1 MILFKEDWDKYPTA
15 DIDTSCKNKHFEK
28 YASLLKSMG
37 IKNHEWPLA
46 LIDQGLKG
54 VDPFDPS
61 LTVEEMMRFAI
72 EFKENPWA
80 YFRLVARAPGGTA
93 ETPLYYRANRSNMS
107 LNWLYFN
114 HIANILI
121 QPRQTGK
128 SFGITSLDTYVI
140 NILATGADITLL
152 TRGETLRA
160 NTLSL
165 MKRLEAELPFYLR
178 ARKKDDVANR
188 EEIII
193 STLNNKYRAI
203 LPSSSPITADRIGR
217 GLTSASF
224 RGDEFAY
231 LENIAITL
239 PVVLGTTQAARET
252 AMTRG
257 EPYGNIFTTTAGKKD
272 DRDGKYA
279 YDMVTE
285 SAVWSE
291 HFYDAKNEE
300 ELRDIIK
307 KNSRAGDTVRVNS
320 TFSHRQLGYSD
331 EWLISTMKEN
341 NAFGDVANRDYFNV
355 WTSGSQSSP
364 FTPDQSSDIRNSQA
378 MDYFT
383 EVTSFNYIIRWYL
396 PKDMIVSRMNSSYFT
411 LAMDSSDASGG
422 DDCAFVLRDIAT
434 GEVVAS
440 TNINETNLI
449 KLSDFIVHLLI
460 TYPKITFIPERK
472 SSGVM
477 IIDYL
482 LMILPTKG
490 INPFKRIYNKIV
502 QEANDFPDRM
512 REIDRSEVSQ
522 DTLVKYKKAFG
533 FATSGMGMTSRDQL
547 YGTTLQSAVKLTRHL
562 VKDKVLIEQLLAL
575 IVKNGRVDHPPGE
588 HDDLVVAWLL
598 SFWLMTLGR
607 NLGFYGIDTRAILSE
622 NKEHNNV
629 DNIKKEIDHREQD
642 RIRQQIDTQLQRIR
656 NERDDYVVS
665 RLTMDLKH
673 LTSMLREDDRAALSV
688 DELLNKLKKEREM
701 SRFHKRSLFG

>member
-1 MILFKEDWDKYPTA
+1 MILFKEDWDKYPSA
-15 DIDTSCKNKHFEK
+15 DIDLTCKNKHFEK

-37 IKNHEWPLA
+37 VKNHEWPLA
-46 LIDQGLKG
+46 LINPELKG
-54 VDPFDPS
+54 VDPFDPD
-61 LTVEEMMRFAI
+61 LPVELMMAFAI

-80 YFRLVARAPGGTA
+80 YFRLVARAPGGTDKD
-93 ETPLYYRANRSNMS
+93 PLYFMANRSNMS
-107 LNWLYFN
+107 LFWLYFN

-128 SFGITSLDTYVI
+128 SFGIASLDNYI
-140 NILATGADITLL
+140 LNILGTGVDITLL

-160 NTLSL
+160 STLDL

-188 EEIII
+188 EEIKI
-193 STLNNKYRAI
+193 SSLDNKYRAI

-224 RGDEFAY
+224 RADEFAY

-239 PVVLGTTQAARET
+239 PVVLGTTQAARRT
-252 AMTRG
+252 AKIRG

-279 YDMVTE
+279 YNMVME

-300 ELRDIIK
+300 DLRDLIK
-307 KNSRAGDTVRVNS
+307 KNSREGDTVRVNS
-320 TFSHRQLGYSD
+320 TFSHRQLGYTD
-331 EWLISTMKEN
+331 EWLIETMKEN

-355 WTSGSQSSP
+355 WTSGSQTSP
-364 FTPDQSSDIRNSQA
+364 FTPDQSKDIRDSQA
-378 MDYFT
+378 SDYYT
-383 EVTSFNYIIRWYL
+383 EVTNFNYIIRWYL
-396 PKDMIVSRMNSSYFT
+396 PKEQIVPRMNASYYS

-422 DDCAFVLRDIAT
+422 DDCAFVMRDIAT
-434 GEVVAS
+434 GEVVAA

-449 KLSDFIVHLLI
+449 KLSEFIVHLLV
-460 TYPKITFIPERK
+460 TYPRITFIPERK

-482 LMILPTKG
+482 LMILPTRG

-502 QEANDFPDRM
+502 QEAVDYPDRM
-512 REIDRSEVSQ
+512 REIDKSEVSQ
-522 DTLVKYKKAFG
+522 DVLVKYKKSFG

-547 YGTTLQSAVKLTRHL
+547 FGTTLQAAVKLTRHE
-562 VKDKVLIEQLLAL
+562 VRDKVLIEQLLAL

-588 HDDLVVAWLL
+588 HDDLVIAWLL
-598 SFWLMTLGR
+598 SYWLMTVGR
-607 NLGFYGIDTRAILSE
+607 NLSFYGIDTRVILSE
-622 NKEHNNV
+622 NKEYNNPENV
-629 DNIKKEIDHREQD
+629 HKEIDYKEQEH
-642 RIRQQIDTQLQRIR
+642 IRQLIDEQIQKIQNQRD
-656 NERDDYVVS
+656 EYVVS
-665 RLTMDLKH
+665 RMTMDLKH
-673 LTSMLREDDRAALSV
+673 LTSLLKDDDRAAISV